1 VDGLFVVCRCVWSS
15 FFEFWVDGVC
25 VVSRCVGSWFFG
37 VLDGWGVCVCSI
49 GVIGF
54 LSFGWM
60 GVMCTRYVGVFL
72 GKVLESHGI
81 CFLVDRKG
89 RVAFG
94 HQKGW

>member
-1 VDGLFVVCRCVWSS
+1 M
-15 FFEFWVDGVC
+15 VC
-25 VVSRCVGSWFFG
+25 VCVC
-37 VLDGWGVCVCSI
+37 VCVCSI
-49 GVIGF
+49 RVIGF

-81 CFLVDRKG
+81 CLVDRKG
-89 RVAFG
+89 RLAFG

>member
-1 VDGLFVVCRCVWSS
+1 MDGWC
-15 FFEFWVDGVC
+15 VC
-25 VVSRCVGSWFFG
+25 VRA
-37 VLDGWGVCVCSI
+37 CVCSI